1 MEFLIPIVAIF
12 FVIGVPVMAIASH
25 FVLRPLVRDVIQ
37 AIHGRK
43 AEEQADLE
51 GRLGRLEE
59 AVLDQSRQ
67 IDRLLEAETFRS
79 ENGTFSC
86 TLSLG
91 IATFPMDGNTKA
103 RITECAD
110 QALYQAKRS
119 GRNRSV
125 VFGEKAKGG

>member
-43 AEEQADLE
+43 VEEQADLE

-59 AVLDQSRQ
+59 ALLDQSRQ
-67 IDRLLEAETFRS
+67 IDRLLEAEAFRS
-79 ENGTFSC
+79 RLEERQLGAARGPDRSLPGT
-86 TLSLG
+86 
-91 IATFPMDGNTKA
+91 P
-103 RITECAD
+103 
-110 QALYQAKRS
+110 
-119 GRNRSV
+119 
-125 VFGEKAKGG
+125 